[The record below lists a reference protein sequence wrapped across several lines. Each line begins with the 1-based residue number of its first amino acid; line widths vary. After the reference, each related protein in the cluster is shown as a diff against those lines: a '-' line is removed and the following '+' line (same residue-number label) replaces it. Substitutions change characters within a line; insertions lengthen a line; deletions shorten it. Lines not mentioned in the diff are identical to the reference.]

1 MDPNSGAVRKSHFLL
16 SPYFFFLWYFSFFPC
31 IDLSFLR
38 GRGTNIGK
46 IMRLSE
52 INGLYSF
59 ICTPLLIIRE
69 QLHKIKDNFS
79 YFVALC
85 NVGGKVNP
93 STSQNRQIIGFAWAG
108 WIFDFYDLIL
118 YSFLL
123 IYIAKSFDLSRHEL
137 GLVYSASLAITAI
150 GGITLGYV
158 GDRIGRRPAIIGSVL
173 IFSIGTFL
181 SAFAWDLA
189 SLLVFRIITGF
200 GIGGEWAA
208 GHTLVNETLP
218 KGERGRASAIIQSG
232 APIGVALASITG
244 AFLTPLIGWRMSF
257 LLASLPSFLLV
268 LFMIR
273 YLPESP
279 KFLIFKAE
287 AKDERNEKN
296 QDVPTGVRYIRQAT
310 KRSWDV
316 LIEIRKP
323 LAMGTILSLFGM
335 LAYWVIFAW
344 TPEYLDEIGFTNQ
357 QIGYWM
363 LLSQLGAFIGYL
375 SFGIVVDKSGKFK
388 LTFASYA
395 LLFALGVLVFTQGLE
410 RGALLFSLSG
420 IFFTGLGTGFFS
432 GYGPLYSK
440 IFPTRVRNSSASFC
454 FNTGR
459 LGAFVAPLLVAY
471 AADIIGFSA
480 AIGLGSAFA
489 ILAAFWVFLIP
500 IPRKDH
506 EEGLQTLNERL
517 LTLSPTKAKN
527 KIIIEH

>member
-1 MDPNSGAVRKSHFLL
+1 MNPN
-16 SPYFFFLWYFSFFPC
+16 
-31 IDLSFLR
+31 
-38 GRGTNIGK
+38 
-46 IMRLSE
+46 
-52 INGLYSF
+52 
-59 ICTPLLIIRE
+59 
-69 QLHKIKDNFS
+69 
-79 YFVALC
+79 
-85 NVGGKVNP
+85 
-93 STSQNRQIIGFAWAG
+93 TSRNRQIIGFAWAG

-123 IYIAKSFDLSRHEL
+123 IHIAKSFNLGRHEL

-158 GDRIGRRPAIIGSVL
+158 GDRIGRRPAIISSVL
-173 IFSIGTFL
+173 IFSIGTLL
-181 SAFAWDLA
+181 SAFAWDLT

-218 KGERGRASAIIQSG
+218 KGKRGRASAIIQSG

-244 AFLTPLIGWRMSF
+244 AFLTPIIGWRMSF
-257 LLASLPSFLLV
+257 LVASVPSFLLV
-268 LFMIR
+268 LLMIK

-287 AKDERNEKN
+287 AKDERNEKGQN
-296 QDVPTGVRYIRQAT
+296 VPTGVQYIRQAT
-310 KRSWDV
+310 SRSWKILV
-316 LIEIRKP
+316 EIRKP

-344 TPEYLDEIGFTNQ
+344 TPEYLAEIGFADQ

-375 SFGIVVDKSGKFK
+375 SFGVVVDKTGQFK
-388 LTFASYA
+388 LSFASYT
-395 LLFALGVLVFTQGLE
+395 LLFAIGVLVFTQGLE
-410 RGALLFSLSG
+410 HGALLFSLSG
-420 IFFTGLGTGFFS
+420 IFFAGLGTGFFS
-432 GYGPLYSK
+432 GYGPLYSR

-454 FNTGR
+454 FNMGR

-480 AIGLGSAFA
+480 AIGLGSVFA

-500 IPRKDH
+500 IPRKDY
-506 EEGLQTLNERL
+506 EEELGMLRGHLPV
-517 LTLSPTKAKN
+517 LSLRTPEARQL
-527 KIIIEH
+527 